1 MALCLGVQPVV
12 LESQKWD
19 NPGKPEDA
27 CREVL
32 SRWLQH
38 APGTG
43 ATERTWHAILEALE
57 TSGHRQV
64 AEELK
69 REQFGE
75 ISEGP
80 VSGLTSPFSQPVLSV
95 GESCPSLVEPLGLIS
110 SPSYFLSPI

>member
-1 MALCLGVQPVV
+1 MVLCLGVHSVV

-27 CREVL
+27 YREVL

-69 REQFGE
+69 RERFGE

-80 VSGLTSPFSQPVLSV
+80 FPGLTCLFSQPVLAV
-95 GESCPSLVEPLGLIS
+95 GESCPSLVEPL
-110 SPSYFLSPI
+110 